1 MKTNNLLAIDLQLF
15 ADGGAEGASGAAAQG
30 GSEAGGNQVATGDN
44 QSAAGNVAEEGSAS
58 QDRATLFAQVKND
71 FKSEID
77 AEIQKAIRGRLK
89 NSTEFKNKVNPIV
102 SMLARKYDCEA
113 TDIDS
118 IMKAMEDDDSYYSKA
133 ALERGM
139 TVDQFRQFDKIER
152 ENAQFRLA
160 DQQRQEA
167 ADRLKA
173 RDNFTRQCDACR
185 KTYPDFNIET
195 ESANPNFTKLIKAGF
210 DVQEAY
216 EFAHRHEIMKS
227 GMQDAANK
235 AAEQVSAAVAANNA
249 RPSENGIGSNTPV
262 VTTIDISKLSR
273 EQLADIKKRARAGE
287 KITFRN

>member
-30 GSEAGGNQVATGDN
+30 GSEAGSNQVATGDN
-44 QSAAGNVAEEGSAS
+44 QSAAGNVAEEGSAN

-113 TDIDS
+113 SDIDS
-118 IMKAMEDDDSYYSKA
+118 IMKAMEADDSYYSKA

-167 ADRLKA
+167 ADRMRAKE
-173 RDNFTRQCDACR
+173 NFTRQCDECR
-185 KTYPDFNIET
+185 AAYPDFNIEA
-195 ESANPNFTKLIKAGF
+195 ESANPNFVKLIKAGYNVT
-210 DVQEAY
+210 DAY
-216 EFAHRHEIMKS
+216 EFAHRHEIMKKN
-227 GMQDAANK
+227 MQNAANQ

-249 RPSENGIGSNTPV
+249 RPSENGIGNNTPV
-262 VTTIDISKLSR
+262 VTSIDISKLSR
-273 EQLADIKKRARAGE
+273 EQIADIKKRARAGE
-287 KITFRN
+287 KITFKN